1 MVVFSGISQ
10 MTLHEKI
17 TASAA
22 IIAILVGIGGFIA
35 TVCQLSRARDQLIK
49 TEQTLRASNT
59 YQVQKDARDLLLN
72 RLVNDEEL
80 RNAIASTTVPLEIKQ
95 EIRSKLWLMF
105 NFYLSV
111 YRQAQAG
118 GLSEQFV
125 TSFKQDFCEFL
136 KKPLVDATWNKE
148 LQSGQLSV
156 NYADMRKT
164 WC

>member
-1 MVVFSGISQ
+1 
-10 MTLHEKI
+10 MTRHEKI

-22 IIAILVGIGGFIA
+22 IIAIVVGIGGFVA
-35 TVCQLSRARDQLIK
+35 TVLQLSWARDQLQR

-59 YQVQKDARDLLLN
+59 YQVQKDARELLLT
-72 RLVNDEEL
+72 RLVNDKEL
-80 RNAIASTTVPLEIKQ
+80 RSALASATLPSSEIQQ
-95 EIRSKLWLMF
+95 EVRDKLWLMF

-136 KKPLVDATWNKE
+136 KKPVVEATWNKE
-148 LQSGQLSV
+148 LLNGQLSS
-156 NYADMRKT
+156 NYVDMRKT

>member
-1 MVVFSGISQ
+1 
-10 MTLHEKI
+10 MTTHEKI

-22 IIAILVGIGGFIA
+22 IIAILVGIAGFVA
-35 TVCQLSRARDQLIK
+35 TVLQLSWARDQLAR

-59 YQVQKDARDLLLN
+59 YQVQKDARELLLN
-72 RLVNDEEL
+72 RLVNDQEL
-80 RNAIASTTVPLEIKQ
+80 RSVLASNTAPQDVKQ
-95 EIRSKLWLMF
+95 EVRDKLWLMF

-125 TSFKQDFCEFL
+125 TAFKQDFCEFL
-136 KKPLVDATWNKE
+136 KKPVVDATWNKE
-148 LQSGQLSV
+148 LQSGQLTV